1 VTNTSLF
8 PLSEAVRAAYRAGE
22 DDETME
28 PLVRVHAAG
37 SDRTSADGTLTP
49 IGRIRAGDY
58 VIFYDIRGEREIELT
73 QAFVGQPKGSP
84 EGSPRRASP
93 CGSAQRVAHE
103 FPHFSREPMTTH
115 WATMIEYHPD
125 LNVRVAFPPLGAVSD
140 TLSEVVSKEGLRQV
154 KIVESE
160 KGVHL
165 THFLNGK
172 HGDPFPGEERR
183 IIPSLDFEGYLPPSE
198 MRAGAV
204 ADAAMEAL
212 RDPTVDLTVVNWAN
226 VDVIGHS
233 EDRGAIVR
241 AVSTVDAQL
250 GRVIEVAKEAGV
262 AALVTA
268 DHGTVEKW
276 YYPDGTIDTGH
287 TDSPVPLVVVAP
299 HLPGVGVR
307 DGGTLIDVAPT
318 VLDLL
323 EIEKPAAMT
332 GRSLLQGVVAA
343 WDGRKASPRGLC
355 RTVGHPRVALLILD
369 GWGARDEAWGNLIL
383 EADTPVMD
391 ALQAACPA
399 TRIEAAGEAVGLPN
413 TVPGRQGKTVGNSEV
428 GHLHLGAGRI
438 VPSDRLRIEMAIAD
452 GTFFENPAFRWAM
465 EGAKRDGTSL
475 HLLGIISFYSSHG
488 SVEHLKALLR
498 LAKQVGVPWVYIHG
512 MLGRRGEKPE
522 SGAIYVGDIEAE
534 CERLGVG
541 QFVSLIGRFWSLDR
555 EHNWDRIEK
564 SYRWLVYGEGRPVP
578 VSEDQV

>member
-1 VTNTSLF
+1 MSGEDAF
-8 PLSEAVRAAYRAGE
+8 PLAQAVRAAYRAGE

-28 PLVRVHAAG
+28 PLVLVDAVEAGETAG
-37 SDRTSADGTLTP
+37 SRSP
-49 IGRIRAGDY
+49 IGRIRDGDY

-73 QAFVGQPKGSP
+73 QAFV
-84 EGSPRRASP
+84 AD
-93 CGSAQRVAHE
+93 E
-103 FPHFSREPMTTH
+103 FPHFARPPMTTH

-125 LNVRVAFPPLGAVSD
+125 LDVRVVFPPLGAVRD
-140 TLSEVVSKEGLRQV
+140 TLSEVASKCGLRQV

-165 THFLNGK
+165 TYFLNGK
-172 HGDPFPGEERR
+172 RSEPFPGEERR
-183 IIPSLDFEGYLPPSE
+183 IIPSLEFEGYLPPPE
-198 MRAGAV
+198 MRADAV
-204 ADAAMEAL
+204 ADAAIGAL
-212 RDPTVDLTVVNWAN
+212 RDPAVDLTIVNWAN

-233 EDRGAIVR
+233 EDREAIKK

-250 GRVIEVAKEAGV
+250 GRVVEAAREAGV
-262 AALVTA
+262 AVVVTA

-287 TDSPVPLVVVAP
+287 TDSPVPLVLVAP
-299 HLPGVGVR
+299 HLPDVRVR

-323 EIEKPAAMT
+323 AIDQPALMT
-332 GRSLLQGVVAA
+332 GRSLLQGAGAA
-343 WDGRKASPRGLC
+343 
-355 RTVGHPRVALLILD
+355 GHPVQRHRVALLILD
-369 GWGARDEAWGNLIL
+369 GWGARDESWGNLIQ

-391 ALQAACPA
+391 ALQAAYPS
-399 TRIEAAGEAVGLPN
+399 TRIEAAGEAVGLSN
-413 TVPGRQGKTVGNSEV
+413 TVPGRVGKTVGNSEV
-428 GHLHLGAGRI
+428 GHLHLGAGRV
-438 VPSDRLRIEMAIAD
+438 VPSDRLRIERAIAD
-452 GTFFENPAFRWAM
+452 GSFFENPAFRWAM
-465 EGAKRDGTSL
+465 EGARQDGTNL

-498 LAKQVGVPWVYIHG
+498 MASQVGVRSVYVHG

-522 SGAIYVGDIEAE
+522 SGAIYVQDVEAE

-564 SYRWLVYGEGRPVP
+564 SYRWLVYGEGRPVLMRTAHP
-578 VSEDQV
+578 